1 MESRAVKAKAIAA
14 EKAKQIKHDDN
25 LKIEGSMEGMQRRGT
40 ITLSSNKETS
50 AKKEDNLTMNGSF
63 AARTQ
68 SSNGHKDQS
77 TYSSTSNLSQT
88 SAVKSQQSSGIS
100 GAMHQ
105 TGKEEAA
112 ISAIS
117 KDKFMSSLRES
128 SGVILGQQ
136 KELSVIDSHHRKQS
150 QQRQRQDTAW
160 DTRATGLVE
169 LGSGHT
175 GRTAAHG
182 GRDYE
187 YSASMSRG
195 SASRQ
200 SLSTSW
206 ATQEV
211 SSTSMSRA
219 ARSSQSCSM
228 QQQQRSECPASIIP
242 KAILMCYV
250 IKYIYLQSI
259 CFT

>member
-50 AKKEDNLTMNGSF
+50 AKKEDNLTVNGSF

-160 DTRATGLVE
+160 SRCCSQYYPLRLLHLHSPLMGKLV
-169 LGSGHT
+169 
-175 GRTAAHG
+175 
-182 GRDYE
+182 
-187 YSASMSRG
+187 
-195 SASRQ
+195 
-200 SLSTSW
+200 
-206 ATQEV
+206 
-211 SSTSMSRA
+211 
-219 ARSSQSCSM
+219 
-228 QQQQRSECPASIIP
+228 
-242 KAILMCYV
+242 
-250 IKYIYLQSI
+250 
-259 CFT
+259 

>member
-63 AARTQ
+63 ATRTQ

-150 QQRQRQDTAW
+150 QQRQRQDAW

-169 LGSGHT
+169 LGTGHT

-187 YSASMSRG
+187 YSASMSLG
-195 SASRQ
+195 SGHQCHVAVPCD
-200 SLSTSW
+200 LTMV
-206 ATQEV
+206 A
-211 SSTSMSRA
+211 
-219 ARSSQSCSM
+219 
-228 QQQQRSECPASIIP
+228 
-242 KAILMCYV
+242 
-250 IKYIYLQSI
+250 
-259 CFT
+259 